1 MLSLELLQLIISAIS
16 QSFVF
21 SQLYT
26 YNQEIVDGGTENR
39 IWSFISIVTL
49 TSFTFNPFI
58 ELGMTGYLSLGT
70 YAIMAVAGLVQYVAS
85 VFHSNQIAIN
95 QEKLDKIQKLPYD
108 LHKNARLKSVTL
120 FLSCHMAKGL
130 QVIYLGSLVGCIF
143 LGAPLYAYTSLAL
156 LSVNFLNQQGYLPS
170 FLRTPYLYL
179 NMMILLASIFGVSS
193 WISVSL
199 SVAMIG
205 YTVFDYVRHYLLGAG
220 SPTAQY
226 LIADPTKKPTIEPIS
241 DDAPDATA
249 QLNFMV
255 QKQIENKANLGLHVT
270 FNHFYEGRRIME
282 KILDGSP
289 KVNYEDYLL
298 LFEGLNVQSDCLKE
312 VINNEMCLHDKF
324 NEKGLD
330 EHCTELKL
338 PPNALPIDIQMAY
351 LNREMRYFVDRL
363 QHPSYRDLSHQQ
375 VAEIHRN
382 ARFILNYIKNERT
395 ASNKVGALSKRE
407 MILVAIATRTGSH
420 CNRVY
425 LDTLSEISSEPAY
438 GILKGLS
445 LTLQERAV
453 LMAQSAREAAFRR
466 YYYDAA
472 PIFKKMSPIFAAT
485 WQDLNDYH
493 TYEDFVAMFGGNFYL
508 RNPALNNRF
517 RMIFDVLQDKY
528 WFYLLRWARPDLL
541 FSHYYNMDYL
551 IEQVVEPGGALHQI
565 FIEWCEEKYPS
576 CYNKLV
582 YDEDMFLN
590 KGPELDALAELMLL
604 DLGIL
609 GLSKAYPTN
618 RYLPVPTMPNRVSAT
633 PSPEAQARPFPF
645 FGQHP
650 GNDVV
655 AQQERSEVQCSVIA

>member
-1 MLSLELLQLIISAIS
+1 MLSLEILQLIISAIS

-58 ELGMTGYLSLGT
+58 KLGMTGYMSLGT
-70 YAIMAVAGLVQYVAS
+70 YTIIAFAGLVQYVAS

-120 FLSCHMAKGL
+120 FLSSHMAKGL

-156 LSVNFLNQQGYLPS
+156 LGVNFLNQQGYLPS

-179 NMMILLASIFGVSS
+179 NIMILWASIFGVSS
-193 WISVSL
+193 WVSVGFSM
-199 SVAMIG
+199 AMIG

-226 LIADPTKKPTIEPIS
+226 LIADPTKKLTIEPIP
-241 DDAPDATA
+241 DDAPDAKER
-249 QLNFMV
+249 LNFMV

-270 FNHFYEGRRIME
+270 FNHFYESRCIME

-289 KVNYEDYLL
+289 KVNYDDYRL

-312 VINNEMCLHDKF
+312 AINNEMCLHGKF

-338 PPNALPIDIQMAY
+338 PLNALPIDIQMAY
-351 LNREMRYFVDRL
+351 LNREISYFVDRL

-395 ASNKVGALSKRE
+395 DLSRDGDLSKRE

-425 LDTLSEISSEPAY
+425 LETLSEIASEPAY

-453 LMAQSAREAAFRR
+453 LMAQSAREVAFRR
-466 YYYDAA
+466 YYYAAA
-472 PIFKKMSPIFAAT
+472 PEFKKISPAFDLT

-493 TYEDFVAMFGGNFYL
+493 TYEDFVATFGGNFYL

-517 RMIFDVLQDKY
+517 RVIFDVLEDKF
-528 WFYLLRWARPDLL
+528 WFYLLRRNKPDLL
-541 FSHYYNMDYL
+541 FSNYYNMDYL
-551 IEQVVEPGGALHQI
+551 MKQVVEPGGALHLI

-576 CYNKLV
+576 CYAEVV
-582 YDEDMFLN
+582 YDDDLMLN
-590 KGPELDALAELMLL
+590 SGPKINALAELMLL

-618 RYLPVPTMPNRVSAT
+618 RYAPLPSMPNRGSAT

-645 FGQHP
+645 FGQQP
-650 GNDVV
+650 KNDVV
-655 AQQERSEVQCSVIA
+655 AQQVRSEVSCGITA